1 MSNLSRTP
9 VQSRNTLDPRS
20 YDSNDNSD
28 ESVDRL
34 RQDEEILR
42 VHVDLISRMRNHIR
56 FDETG
61 PERTSVPNQG
71 TAAISA
77 IPMET
82 INLLLAQ
89 MVGMMQKFVDR
100 HSADTT
106 IQHQMSSAM
115 EDTIRLSGNKRQLDE
130 RFGGEASPIQPL
142 ESHEV
147 TLFSPRSVSPVDSEI
162 KTRRPVLTKVNDNAG
177 ISSKII

>member
-20 YDSNDNSD
+20 YDSDNNSG
-28 ESVDRL
+28 ELVDRL
-34 RQDEEILR
+34 RQDEEILG
-42 VHVDLISRMRNHIR
+42 VHVDLISRTPNHIR
-56 FDETG
+56 FDETE
-61 PERTSVPNQG
+61 PERASVPNQG

-89 MVGMMQKFVDR
+89 MVGIMQKFDDR
-100 HSADTT
+100 LSAVTT

-115 EDTIRLSGNKRQLDE
+115 EEAIHSGNKRQLDE
-130 RFGGEASPIQPL
+130 RFGGVVSPIQPL
-142 ESHEV
+142 ESHEIGRASCRERV
-147 TLFSPRSVSPVDSEI
+147 CYPV
-162 KTRRPVLTKVNDNAG
+162 
-177 ISSKII
+177 

>member
-20 YDSNDNSD
+20 YDSDDNSD

-34 RQDEEILR
+34 RQDEEILG

-61 PERTSVPNQG
+61 PERASVPNQE

-82 INLLLAQ
+82 INLLLA
-89 MVGMMQKFVDR
+89 M
-100 HSADTT
+100 
-106 IQHQMSSAM
+106 IW
-115 EDTIRLSGNKRQLDE
+115 LSLRDDVYFL
-130 RFGGEASPIQPL
+130 
-142 ESHEV
+142 
-147 TLFSPRSVSPVDSEI
+147 
-162 KTRRPVLTKVNDNAG
+162 
-177 ISSKII
+177 